1 MTGPNRV
8 GLEELGPIE
17 SGELD
22 GAIEAIAALDVAA
35 DDVLVRTGPAF
46 TDRVMAA
53 LAGEPS
59 PSPTGFLVPIR
70 RRGFLAGFAESVR
83 QAWTSVGSGR
93 PTFARGAALA
103 YVLVVAIAGTSLV
116 GAATFGAAGALGLL
130 GPHES
135 SEPSPVP
142 TIAPVIT
149 PAPTEAP
156 PSPTPSAEPSESPDA
171 PEPSDDHGGGSGPQP
186 SDDHGGNSGPGSS
199 DDHGGNSGPG
209 GGSDDGS
216 GGSGGGSGPSAT
228 DDHGGSSGSGSGT
241 GSGSGSGGGS
251 LDD

>member
-8 GLEELGPIE
+8 VLEELGPIE
-17 SGELD
+17 AGELD

-35 DDVLVRTGPAF
+35 EDVLVRTGPAF

-53 LAGEPS
+53 LADEPS

-70 RRGFLAGFAESVR
+70 RRGFLAAFVESVR
-83 QAWTSVGSGR
+83 QAWVSVGSGR

-149 PAPTEAP
+149 PAPTVAP
-156 PSPTPSAEPSESPDA
+156 PSPVPSVEPSESPDV
-171 PEPSDDHGGGSGPQP
+171 PESSDDHGGGSGPQP
-186 SDDHGGNSGPGSS
+186 S

-241 GSGSGSGGGS
+241 DSGSGSGSGGGS